1 MKIQKIICVYG
12 VTTLKNNIDT
22 VHNVMK
28 TFIILGKI
36 IASVTIILILFLIF
50 IIKNKIK

>member
-28 TFIILGKI
+28 TFIILSRI
-36 IASVTIILILFLIF
+36 IAFITITLVLIF
-50 IIKNKIK
+50 MLKNKIK

>member
-1 MKIQKIICVYG
+1 MKIEKIICVYG

-28 TFIILGKI
+28 TFIILERI
-36 IASVTIILILFLIF
+36 IASITIILVLIF
-50 IIKNKIK
+50 MIKNKIK